1 MGGLFDANMQIIR
14 AIVQLAVLPVSARN
28 GKI

>member
-14 AIVQLAVLPVSARN
+14 VIVQLEVLPVSARN